1 MRKSVNK
8 DNSSKVELL
17 GQYNTK
23 IEGTELVVSSI
34 EIDRKTLFVEPS
46 FGTGNFIKS
55 IRSKFKE
62 SQIIGIEID
71 KEVYDKSSFDVETMN
86 MNFYDFK
93 GIQTTDFEKI
103 IFVGNPPYRTPA
115 LSLKDRP
122 KEIKRLKKKYSIAG
136 VKEECVYF
144 IMKTFDVILNT
155 GKPGEIVYILPKTI
169 FENPTKAF
177 ESFYKFVKDKIV
189 SIDDISIDYFEN
201 VSQDL
206 VVARFSTEHKSEVIK
221 YNGEEVNSSEFLGG
235 ETDSIPYM
243 DIFKK
248 TYLGSVPAESFL
260 LSCEGESKESFF
272 SRLNSIFFE
281 ETNEENIIEKLSYNG
296 AYHLSSIDEKKK
308 GIIFDYVN
316 EIKEGFNLEIFKDIS
331 NYKTIQHRTAT
342 RFYFRHE
349 SLKKVSF
356 VYIINTKPCKSFYF
370 TCNPTKISTDYYGF
384 TEYDANR
391 NSSPGGI
398 RTVPIEGLV
407 ENLSD
412 RFKKHWEENTEFG
425 FERVFDYLIHVYESD
440 WYKAKKKKFGK
451 FYFGVPLNFLNDFNK
466 S

>member
-8 DNSSKVELL
+8 DNSSKEELL

-23 IEGTELVVSSI
+23 KEGTDLVVSSI
-34 EIDRKTLFVEPS
+34 EISQKTLFIEPS
-46 FGTGNFIKS
+46 FGTGNFIRS
-55 IRSKFKE
+55 IRRKFQD
-62 SQIIGIEID
+62 SQILGIEID
-71 KEVYDKSSFDVETMN
+71 KEVYDSSYFEGIELLN

-93 GIQTTDFEKI
+93 DMKYNDFEKI
-103 IFVGNPPYRTPA
+103 FFVGNPPYRTPA
-115 LSLKDRP
+115 LSLTDRP
-122 KEIKRLKKKYSIAG
+122 KEIKRLKNKYSIAG

-144 IMKTFDVILNT
+144 IMKTFDLILNT
-155 GKPGEIVYILPKTI
+155 GKPGEIIYILPKTI
-169 FENPTKAF
+169 FENPTTAF
-177 ESFYKFVKDKIV
+177 RSFYDFIKDKIV

-206 VVARFSTEHKSEVIK
+206 VVARFSTEHKKETIK
-221 YNGEEVNSSEFLGG
+221 YNGEDVGSSEFLGG

-260 LSCEGESKESFF
+260 LSCDGESKDSFYE
-272 SRLNSIFFE
+272 RLNNIFFE
-281 ETNEENIIEKLSYNG
+281 ETNEENIIQKLSYNG
-296 AYHLSSIDEKKK
+296 SYHLSNIDEKKK
-308 GIIFDYVN
+308 NIILGYIN
-316 EIKEGFNLEIFKDIS
+316 EIKEGFDLEIFKDIS
-331 NYKTIQHRTAT
+331 NYKPIKHRTST

-356 VYIINTKPCKSFYF
+356 VYIINTKPCESFYF

-398 RTVPIEGLV
+398 RTVPIEGL
-407 ENLSD
+407 EDNLTD
-412 RFKKHWEENTEFG
+412 GFKKHWKENTHLG
-425 FERVFDYLIHVYESD
+425 FERFFEYLIHVYNSD
-440 WYKAKKKKFGK
+440 WYKAKKKKYGK
-451 FYFGVPLNFLNDFNK
+451 FYFGVPLEFLSDFN
-466 S
+466 

>member
-8 DNSSKVELL
+8 DNSSKEELL

-23 IEGTELVVSSI
+23 REGTDLVVSSI
-34 EIDRKTLFVEPS
+34 VMDKETLFIEPS
-46 FGTGNFIKS
+46 FGTGNFIQS
-55 IRSKFKE
+55 IRGRFKDSK
-62 SQIIGIEID
+62 ILGIEID
-71 KEVYDKSSFDVETMN
+71 KEVYDKFNFEGVELLN

-93 GIQTTDFEKI
+93 EIESKEFEKVF
-103 IFVGNPPYRTPA
+103 FVGNPPYRTPA
-115 LSLKDRP
+115 LSLTDRP
-122 KEIKRLKKKYSIAG
+122 KEIKRLKKKYSITG
-136 VKEECVYF
+136 VKEECVFF
-144 IMKTFDVILNT
+144 IMKTFDLILNT
-155 GKPGEIVYILPKTI
+155 GKPGEIIYILPKTI

-177 ESFYKFVKDKIV
+177 ESFYKFIKDKIV
-189 SIDDISIDYFEN
+189 SIEDISIDYFEN

-206 VVARFSTEHKSEVIK
+206 VVARFSTEHNKETFK
-221 YNGEEVNSSEFLGG
+221 YNGDEVISSEFLGG

-260 LSCEGESKESFF
+260 LSCEGESKECFYE
-272 SRLNSIFFE
+272 RLNRIFFE
-281 ETNEENIIEKLSYNG
+281 ETNNENIIEKLSYNG
-296 AYHLSSIDEKKK
+296 SYHLSNIDDKKK
-308 GIIFDYVN
+308 AIILNYIN

-331 NYKTIQHRTAT
+331 NYKPIKHRTST

-356 VYIINTKPCKSFYF
+356 VYIINSKPCESFYF

-398 RTVPIEGLV
+398 RTVPVEGLE
-407 ENLSD
+407 ENLTET
-412 RFKKHWEENTEFG
+412 FKNHWQKNTTLG
-425 FERVFDYLIHVYESD
+425 FERVFDYLIHVYQSD
-440 WYKAKKKKFGK
+440 WYKLKKKKYGK
-451 FYFGVPLNFLNDFNK
+451 FYFGVPLDFLKDFR
-466 S
+466 

>member
-8 DNSSKVELL
+8 DNSSKEELL

-23 IEGTELVVSSI
+23 KEGTDLVVSSI
-34 EIDRKTLFVEPS
+34 KINQKTLFIEPS
-46 FGTGNFIKS
+46 FGTGNFIQS
-55 IRSKFKE
+55 IKNKFKD
-62 SQIIGIEID
+62 SQILGIEID
-71 KEVYDKSSFDVETMN
+71 KEVYDCSSFEDVELLN

-93 GIQTTDFEKI
+93 KIEYDFEKI

-115 LSLKDRP
+115 LSLNDRP
-122 KEIKRLKKKYSIAG
+122 KEIKRLKKKYSITG

-144 IMKTFDVILNT
+144 IMKTFDIILNT
-155 GKPGEIVYILPKTI
+155 GKPGEIIYILPKTI
-169 FENPTKAF
+169 FENPTTAF
-177 ESFYKFVKDKIV
+177 RSFYDFVKDKIV
-189 SIDDISIDYFEN
+189 SIDDISINYFEN

-206 VVARFSTEHKSEVIK
+206 VVARFSTEHKKETIK
-221 YNGEEVNSSEFLGG
+221 YNGEDVDSSEFLGG

-260 LSCEGESKESFF
+260 FSCDGESKESFCE
-272 SRLNSIFFE
+272 RLNSIFFE
-281 ETNEENIIEKLSYNG
+281 ETNEENIIQKLSYNG
-296 AYHLSSIDEKKK
+296 SYHLSNIDEKKK
-308 GIIFDYVN
+308 TIIISYIN
-316 EIKEGFNLEIFKDIS
+316 EIKEGFDLEIFKDIS
-331 NYKTIQHRTAT
+331 NYKPIKHRTST

-356 VYIINTKPCKSFYF
+356 VYIINTKPCESFYF

-398 RTVPIEGLV
+398 RTVPIEGL
-407 ENLSD
+407 EDNLKD
-412 RFKKHWEENTEFG
+412 GFKKHWKENTDLG
-425 FERVFDYLIHVYESD
+425 FERIFDYLIHVYNSD
-440 WYKAKKKKFGK
+440 WYKAKKKKYGK
-451 FYFGVPLNFLNDFNK
+451 FYFGVPLEFLSDFN
-466 S
+466 